1 MSTGYDL
8 AIYSKTPFH
17 FCNQISGQCVCKG
30 FVLNPKHMPVHILTT
45 EDLWEFK
52 TELLGEIKELLNEN
66 QAKVIKKEWLK
77 STQVMNMLSISSG
90 TLRSLRRSGILS
102 FTKIGGLIF
111 YDAEQIQT
119 ILMDN
124 LVKNSKQKK

>member
-1 MSTGYDL
+1 MPTAIITTDDL
-8 AIYSKTPFH
+8 R
-17 FCNQISGQCVCKG
+17 
-30 FVLNPKHMPVHILTT
+30 
-45 EDLWEFK
+45 EFK
-52 TELLGEIKELLNEN
+52 MELLGEIKELLHEN

-77 STQVMNMLSISSG
+77 STQVMNMLNISSG
-90 TLRSLRRSGILS
+90 ALRSLRRSGILS

-111 YDAEQIQT
+111 YDAEQIQR

>member
-1 MSTGYDL
+1 MPTAIITTDDL
-8 AIYSKTPFH
+8 R
-17 FCNQISGQCVCKG
+17 
-30 FVLNPKHMPVHILTT
+30 
-45 EDLWEFK
+45 EFK
-52 TELLGEIKELLNEN
+52 IELLGEIKELLHEN

-77 STQVMNMLSISSG
+77 STQVMNMLNISSG

-111 YDAEQIQT
+111 YDAEQIQR